1 MKRFLL
7 LFVVLCL
14 GLTSCKR
21 IVTSDSKI
29 IDKGQI
35 VQIDKTEQDG
45 ALPAK
50 INYIAIDSKF
60 YNDVVKYTIS
70 DWDYFWSRRLSVGD
84 NIYLYNRGGEI
95 VASTLSVKEAKSIN
109 SYLSDK
115 WYDNILGRAGF
126 WVFIFLP
133 IFLIALWYFVLSE
146 VTSEAT
152 VFAMGVATLISV
164 LISPMVFNCG
174 ARLQYIDEG
183 YVVSV
188 DQNKVI
194 LENNTIF
201 YLDDTRDISCKAEV
215 IENNYVYVYKY
226 EGESSMTE
234 YYASLDKLDSNT
246 YDKKQI
252 YPEKVLITII
262 LWIISFVIWFWL
274 SRLLIRAWR
283 KRRDN
288 YNTMS

>member
-1 MKRFLL
+1 M
-7 LFVVLCL
+7 
-14 GLTSCKR
+14 TSF
-21 IVTSDSKI
+21 TSSS
-29 IDKGQI
+29 
-35 VQIDKTEQDG
+35 E
-45 ALPAK
+45 
-50 INYIAIDSKF
+50 AI
-60 YNDVVKYTIS
+60 
-70 DWDYFWSRRLSVGD
+70 
-84 NIYLYNRGGEI
+84 
-95 VASTLSVKEAKSIN
+95 
-109 SYLSDK
+109 
-115 WYDNILGRAGF
+115 
-126 WVFIFLP
+126 VFI
-133 IFLIALWYFVLSE
+133 
-146 VTSEAT
+146 
-152 VFAMGVATLISV
+152 MGVVTLISI
-164 LISPMVFNCG
+164 LFSPAAFNCG
-174 ARLQYIDEG
+174 ARLQYVDEG
-183 YVVSV
+183 YVASV
-188 DQNKVI
+188 DQDKVI
-194 LENNTIF
+194 LENNAIF